1 VPAWSVGLLGEAGR
15 DLLLASQKQVPAKLL
30 EDGFEF
36 RHANLEQA
44 IAAMS

>member
-1 VPAWSVGLLGEAGR
+1 MLGEAGR

-30 EDGFEF
+30 DDGFEF
-36 RHANLEQA
+36 RHSSVEQA